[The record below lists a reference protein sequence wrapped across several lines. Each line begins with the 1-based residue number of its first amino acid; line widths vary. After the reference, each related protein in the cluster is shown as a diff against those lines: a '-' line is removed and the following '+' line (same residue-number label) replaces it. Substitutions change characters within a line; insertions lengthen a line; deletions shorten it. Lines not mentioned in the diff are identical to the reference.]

1 MHMSKRGDTAVMDP
15 PAAEEKFETAEKPQK
30 PAAPASAGSGANLV
44 YILYL
49 IAAAFPPAGLAGIA
63 GVAMAYMNRADASE
77 LAQAHYGFQIRTFW
91 LWLGM
96 AAIGVIGAYFMVG
109 WVVLAAA
116 SVWFIIRC
124 VKGMTFLNKGKPYP
138 DANTLLW

>member
-1 MHMSKRGDTAVMDP
+1 M
-15 PAAEEKFETAEKPQK
+15 
-30 PAAPASAGSGANLV
+30 
-44 YILYL
+44 
-49 IAAAFPPAGLAGIA
+49 FPPAGLAGVA

-77 LAQAHYGFQIRTFW
+77 LAQAHYSFQIRTFW

-96 AAIGVIGAYFMVG
+96 AVIGAIGAYFMIG
-109 WVVLAAA
+109 WVILAAA